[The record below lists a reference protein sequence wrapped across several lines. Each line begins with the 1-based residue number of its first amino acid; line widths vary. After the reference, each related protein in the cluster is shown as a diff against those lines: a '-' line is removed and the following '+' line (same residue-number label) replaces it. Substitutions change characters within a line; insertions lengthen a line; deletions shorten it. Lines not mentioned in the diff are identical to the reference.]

1 MEQRSYTIVSLIQKR
16 VAGEIREEERQA
28 LEEWIEER
36 DENRAFFDRVTS
48 GDGMEERARFFRQV
62 DKQARLTEFDN
73 LIGYK
78 RRTFARYY
86 VAAAAVVAAML
97 VWQTLPV
104 SREHLAEREVIKPG
118 SARATLTVSDGAVFS
133 LQSGSHQVI
142 DMEGVARVDSV
153 GGGIVYVDAPGK
165 EIPQRRDI
173 LRTSRGGEYRVH
185 LSDGSMICLNTDTEV
200 EYSVPF
206 DADKREVRLS
216 GEAYFEIAK
225 ESDRPFLVI
234 AGGTR
239 IQVRGTTFAVN
250 TRRQERVQTV
260 LIEGSIGV
268 RGARAGEEIMM
279 TPGQLALFSREG
291 ELLELKEVN
300 AYPYIAWKD
309 GKFVFEEEKLEYIM
323 QTLSLW
329 YDVEIA
335 YRDSAIKDHL
345 FTGHLKKYDD
355 IDTILNA
362 IAQIINVDFEI
373 NGRIITVKD

>member
-1 MEQRSYTIVSLIQKR
+1 M
-16 VAGEIREEERQA
+16 
-28 LEEWIEER
+28 
-36 DENRAFFDRVTS
+36 D
-48 GDGMEERARFFRQV
+48 
-62 DKQARLTEFDN
+62 
-73 LIGYK
+73 
-78 RRTFARYY
+78 
-86 VAAAAVVAAML
+86 
-97 VWQTLPV
+97 
-104 SREHLAEREVIKPG
+104 
-118 SARATLTVSDGAVFS
+118 
-133 LQSGSHQVI
+133 
-142 DMEGVARVDSV
+142 GVARVDSV

-173 LRTSRGGEYRVH
+173 LRTSRGGEYRVY

-225 ESDRPFLVI
+225 ESDRPFIVI

-239 IQVRGTTFAVN
+239 IRVRGTTFAVN
-250 TRRQERVQTV
+250 TRREEQQVQTV
-260 LIEGSIGV
+260 LIEGSVGV
-268 RGARAGEEIMM
+268 RGARSGKEIMM
-279 TPGQLALFSREG
+279 TPGQLSLFSREG

-300 AYPYIAWKD
+300 TYPYIAWKD

-335 YRDSAIKDHL
+335 YRDSTIKDHL

-373 NGRIITVKD
+373 NGRVITVKD